1 MPGALAYNAGFKD
14 TMKQIEYN
22 FKCCTYGKKRKT
34 VCTSY
39 HICAFK
45 RETVVPEKLRAA
57 ASDVNA
63 LSCLLAA
70 I

>member
-1 MPGALAYNAGFKD
+1 
-14 TMKQIEYN
+14 MKQIEYN
-22 FKCCTYGKKRKT
+22 FKGYTYGKKRKT

-39 HICAFK
+39 HIRAFE
-45 RETVVPEKLRAA
+45 RETVMPEQLRAA

-63 LSCLLAA
+63 LSCWLAA